1 MINIS
6 TEKREKRKRTSRK
19 KMIDVRK
26 HSKRGHVK
34 KTEENEMVEMG
45 VKKEVNIKM
54 GMESESESERESEK
68 ERGRRGEEVELPS
81 YQIHRL
87 SI

>member
-1 MINIS
+1 MEEI
-6 TEKREKRKRTSRK
+6 E
-19 KMIDVRK
+19 
-26 HSKRGHVK
+26 VK
-34 KTEENEMVEMG
+34 E
-45 VKKEVNIKM
+45 EVNIIM
-54 GMESESESERESEK
+54 GMESESESESEREK